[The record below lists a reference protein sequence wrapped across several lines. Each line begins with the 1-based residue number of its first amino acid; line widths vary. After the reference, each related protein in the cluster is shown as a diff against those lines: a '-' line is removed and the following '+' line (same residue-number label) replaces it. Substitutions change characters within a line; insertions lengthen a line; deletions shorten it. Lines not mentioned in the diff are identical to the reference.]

1 MGSKFQET
9 LWGQGLYCLPHCIQ
23 ILTNYRARRA
33 LCLWNWIYSWRGS
46 PGCYWLLIFTKCCVE
61 CGAGTSFMIRRL
73 GLLSGVVT
81 SSGSLAGLFQLSDPS
96 SIKWQSLDGN
106 NVSLLEV
113 LTWSFVLPSSL
124 GRRGFAGGVVGG
136 RVVGGMCNLIRNK
149 PLQRRMLDSGGGQAR
164 SGSEDW
170 K

>member
-1 MGSKFQET
+1 M
-9 LWGQGLYCLPHCIQ
+9 
-23 ILTNYRARRA
+23 
-33 LCLWNWIYSWRGS
+33 
-46 PGCYWLLIFTKCCVE
+46 
-61 CGAGTSFMIRRL
+61 
-73 GLLSGVVT
+73 
-81 SSGSLAGLFQLSDPS
+81 
-96 SIKWQSLDGN
+96 
-106 NVSLLEV
+106 
-113 LTWSFVLPSSL
+113 LPSSL